1 MGRQP
6 FGLASPAAWLIEA
19 GVEVTCVDLAKQK
32 LAADAVRDAEV
43 VGFFLPMHTATRL
56 ALPVIDRVRAINPS
70 ARLVAYGLYAP
81 LNEALLR
88 EHGVMHVLGGEFEQD
103 LVEAALKGCATR
115 EEAIAPPVP
124 VHAIA
129 PPVSGQDI
137 ASPVPVRELPQPD
150 AIQNVALPFRVASP
164 RAASTLPRLQ
174 FRVPARDGLLPL
186 TRYATLQV
194 LNEQRTAGYTEASR
208 GCKHRCRHCPIVPVY
223 DGRFR
228 VVPADVVL
236 ADVRGQVLAGARH
249 VTFGDPDFFNGIR
262 HADAV
267 VRGFAREFPDVTY
280 DVTIKVEHLLRHAG
294 MLGVLRETGCAFVT
308 TAVESV
314 DDRVLAKLEKGHT
327 RADFER
333 VVGLCR
339 DAGLSLAPTFMPF
352 TPWTTLQGYLDLLHV
367 IGRLDLVEHV
377 SPIQLVIRLL
387 IPQGSRMLELDDVR
401 RAIAAFDARSLTYP
415 WTHADPAVD
424 ELQAELTEL
433 VGLKLSSPRRDVFAK
448 AWDLAHDRAGVRA
461 MRPEAPF
468 VSRAAIPYLNE
479 PWYC

>member
-19 GVEVTCVDLAKQK
+19 GVEVTCLDLAKQK
-32 LAADAVRDAEV
+32 LVDDVVRDAEV

-56 ALPVIDRVRAINPS
+56 ALPVIDRVRVIQPS

-88 EHGVMHVLGGEFEQD
+88 EHGVTHVLGGEFEED
-103 LVEAALKGCATR
+103 LV
-115 EEAIAPPVP
+115 
-124 VHAIA
+124 HAVIN
-129 PPVSGQDI
+129 VSGNGG
-137 ASPVPVRELPQPD
+137 SRTVPTAPA
-150 AIQNVALPFRVASP
+150 AI
-164 RAASTLPRLQ
+164 PRLQ

-194 LNEQRTAGYTEASR
+194 LDERRIVGYTEASR

-228 VVPADVVL
+228 VVSADVVL

-262 HADAV
+262 HAELV

-280 DVTIKVEHLLRHAG
+280 DVTIKVEHLLRHAE
-294 MLGVLRETGCAFVT
+294 MLPALRETGCAFVT

-314 DDRVLAKLEKGHT
+314 DDHVLAKLEKGHT
-327 RADFER
+327 RADFEH
-333 VVGLCR
+333 VTGLCR
-339 DAGLSLAPTFMPF
+339 DARLPLAPTFLPF
-352 TPWTTLQGYLDLLHV
+352 TPWTTLQGYLDLLHA
-367 IGRLDLVEHV
+367 IERLDLVEHV
-377 SPIQLVIRLL
+377 SPIQLAIRLL
-387 IPQGSRMLELDDVR
+387 IPQGSRMLELEDVR
-401 RAIAAFDARSLTYP
+401 RVTAPFDARSLTYP

-424 ELQAELTEL
+424 ALQAELTEL
-433 VGLKLSSPRRDVFAK
+433 VGVKLSSSRRDVFAK
-448 AWDLAHDRAGVRA
+448 VWDLAHDRAGMRA
-461 MRPEAPF
+461 MRREAQL

>member
-19 GVEVTCVDLAKQK
+19 GVEVTCLDLAKQE

-56 ALPVIDRVRAINPS
+56 ALPVIDRVRAINPF

-88 EHGVMHVLGGEFEQD
+88 AYGVTHVLGGEYEED
-103 LVEAALKGCATR
+103 LVQAVIAGTGGSRTAPSDRPAPT
-115 EEAIAPPVP
+115 AI
-124 VHAIA
+124 
-129 PPVSGQDI
+129 
-137 ASPVPVRELPQPD
+137 
-150 AIQNVALPFRVASP
+150 
-164 RAASTLPRLQ
+164 PRLQ
-174 FRVPARDGLLPL
+174 FRVPARDGLVPL

-194 LNEQRTAGYTEASR
+194 VDERRTAGYTEASR

-228 VVPADVVL
+228 IVSADVVL
-236 ADVRGQVLAGARH
+236 ADVRSQVLGGARH
-249 VTFGDPDFFNGIR
+249 ITFGDPDFFNGIR
-262 HADAV
+262 HADLV
-267 VRGFAREFPDVTY
+267 VRGFACEFPAVTY
-280 DVTIKVEHLLRHAG
+280 DVTIKVEHLLRYAE
-294 MLGVLRETGCAFVT
+294 MLPVLRETGCAFVT

-314 DDRVLAKLEKGHT
+314 DDRVLARLEKGHT

-333 VVGLCR
+333 VVRLCQ
-339 DAGLSLAPTFMPF
+339 DARLPLAPTFMPF
-352 TPWTTLQGYLDLLHV
+352 TPWTTLQGYLDLLHA
-367 IGRLDLVEHV
+367 IEGLDLVEHV
-377 SPIQLVIRLL
+377 SPIQLAIRLL
-387 IPQGSRMLELDDVR
+387 IPQGSRMMELEDVR
-401 RAIAAFDARSLTYP
+401 RVSAAFDARSLTYP

-424 ELQAELTEL
+424 ALQAELTEL
-433 VGLKLSSPRRDVFAK
+433 VGVKLSSPRRDVFAK
-448 AWDLAHDRAGVRA
+448 VWNLAHDRAGMPAPR
-461 MRPEAPF
+461 REAPL